1 MIQEPYRIN
10 KQLRMIQN
18 RFREL
23 RDRNLQT
30 YHLTSA
36 QMDVLIYLKCNEDQ
50 EIHQREIENWF
61 HLKNPTV
68 TGLLNRLEEKGFLT
82 RRKHSSDRRY
92 RVIELT
98 EKGNQVLGEL
108 WEKAVEMDERVYG
121 CISEDE
127 REQLSKLLD
136 RILTAMSEL

>member
-1 MIQEPYRIN
+1 MIQEPYKIN
-10 KQLRMIQN
+10 KQLRMIHN

-30 YHLTSA
+30 YHLTAA
-36 QMDVLIYLKCNEDQ
+36 QMDVLIYLKCSEGK

-98 EKGNQVLGEL
+98 DKGNQVLGEL
-108 WEKAVEMDERVYG
+108 WEKAVEMDKRVYG
-121 CISEDE
+121 CMSEEE
-127 REQLSKLLD
+127 REQLSGFLD
-136 RILTAMSEL
+136 RILAAMSEL

>member
-1 MIQEPYRIN
+1 MIQEPYQIN

-18 RFREL
+18 KFREL

-30 YHLTSA
+30 YRLTAA
-36 QMDVLIYLKCNEDQ
+36 QMDVLIYLKCNEEQ

-108 WEKAVEMDERVYG
+108 WEKAVEMDKRVYG
-121 CISEDE
+121 WMSEEE
-127 REQLSKLLD
+127 RSQFSGFLD